1 MALRRTV
8 VRRSLLALVASAVV
22 AVSAC
27 SKPVTNEK
35 GDLKVAAASDLAFA
49 FKEVGEAF
57 EKKTGRK
64 VTFSFGSTGLLSK
77 QIAEGAPFDV
87 FAAANVSFVD
97 KLVADGA
104 ALGETKA
111 LYGRGRIVAWTP
123 KDVPAPKSLEE
134 LSDSR
139 FQKISIANP
148 EHAPYGLAAKQALTK
163 AGLWESLKPKLV
175 YGENVQQ
182 TMQFAQTKNADVA
195 LVALSLSL
203 VSDGNALEIPA
214 DMHEPID
221 QALVVCKIT
230 KDVDGAKELTG
241 FIMSE
246 EGRQIMRRFGFL
258 LPGEPPPEAKK

>member
-1 MALRRTV
+1 MAQPLNVIRRAFVVSLASMAL
-8 VRRSLLALVASAVV
+8 ALSG
-22 AVSAC
+22 C
-27 SKPVTNEK
+27 SKPTSNEK
-35 GDLKVAAASDLAFA
+35 ADLKVAAASDLAFA

-57 EKKTGRK
+57 EKRTGRK

-104 ALGETKA
+104 ALGDTKA

-123 KDVPAPKSLEE
+123 KDVAAPKSLEE
-134 LSDSR
+134 LKNDR

-148 EHAPYGLAAKQALTK
+148 EHAPYGLAAQQALKK
-163 AGLWESLKPKLV
+163 AGLWDTLKPKLV

-182 TMQFAQTKNADVA
+182 TLQFAQTKNADVA
-195 LVALSLSL
+195 LVALSLAL
-203 VSDGNALEIPA
+203 VSDGNTLDIPGE
-214 DMHEPID
+214 MHEPID

-230 KDVDGAKELTG
+230 KDLEGAKQLTE
-241 FIMSE
+241 FIASE
-246 EGRQIMRRFGFL
+246 DGRQIMRRYGFV